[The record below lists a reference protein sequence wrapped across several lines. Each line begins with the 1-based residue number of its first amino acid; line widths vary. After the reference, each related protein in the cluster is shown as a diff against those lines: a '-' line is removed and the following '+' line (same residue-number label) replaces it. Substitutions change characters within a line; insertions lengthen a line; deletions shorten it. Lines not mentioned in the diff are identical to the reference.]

1 MFNNYLNFD
10 VTLEQAQQQYQELL
24 QAAEQNRLAQQ
35 AVGQQPSPLAQ
46 TLTSLGEL
54 LVTTGEWLKTHG
66 EVAPNPQTIA
76 Q

>member
-10 VTLEQAQQQYQELL
+10 ATLEQAQQQYQELL
-24 QAAEQNRLAQQ
+24 QAAEQNRLAQR
-35 AVGQQPSPLAQ
+35 AAGQQPGPLAQ

-66 EVAPNPQTIA
+66 EVASPPQTIT